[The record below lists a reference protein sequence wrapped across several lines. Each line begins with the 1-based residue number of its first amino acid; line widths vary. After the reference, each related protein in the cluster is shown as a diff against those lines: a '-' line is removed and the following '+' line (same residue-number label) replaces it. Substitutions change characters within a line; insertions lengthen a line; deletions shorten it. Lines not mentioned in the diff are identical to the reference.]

1 MNQSLQKPA
10 QGASQN
16 RTPAPA
22 PSGGAFR
29 PFEGLRQE
37 IDRLFDDFG
46 RDWRMPIGRAIS
58 GLGFT
63 DVPVPAVD
71 VVEKDDCFE
80 LSAELPGMDEKNT
93 DLKLANGQ
101 LVIRGEKKDEREEK
115 SKGSYISERRYGSFE
130 RSFALPDDIDASK
143 IEANFVSGVLK
154 VRLPKKPDAQKPEQK
169 IDIKTS

>member
-16 RTPAPA
+16 RTPAPV

-29 PFEGLRQE
+29 PFESLRQE

-58 GLGFT
+58 GLGFS
-63 DVPVPAVD
+63 DMPVPAVD
-71 VVEKDDCFE
+71 VVEKGDCFE
-80 LSAELPGMDEKNT
+80 LSAELPGMDEKNI
-93 DLKLANGQ
+93 DLKLTNGQ
-101 LVIRGEKKDEREEK
+101 LVIKGEKKDEREEK
-115 SKGSYISERRYGSFE
+115 SKGSYLSERRYGSFE
-130 RSFALPDDIDASK
+130 RSFTLPDDIDASK
-143 IEANFVSGVLK
+143 IEAKFASGVLK
-154 VRLPKKPDAQKPEQK
+154 IRLPKKPDAQKPEQK